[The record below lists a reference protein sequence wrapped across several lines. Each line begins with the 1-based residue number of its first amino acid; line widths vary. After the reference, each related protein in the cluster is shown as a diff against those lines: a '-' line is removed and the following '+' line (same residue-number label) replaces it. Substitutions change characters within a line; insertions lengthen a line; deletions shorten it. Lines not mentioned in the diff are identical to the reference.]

1 MVYEADKFPFAQIY
15 DLLGHVESHMNDC
28 DLFILW
34 VVCLVG
40 EEGIIYDP
48 GLRHRKLWVVQTI
61 FILIFTVDFFDT
73 GSHEVETQ
81 LVSAVLFVDY

>member
-1 MVYEADKFPFAQIY
+1 
-15 DLLGHVESHMNDC
+15 MNDC
-28 DLFILW
+28 DLFILR
-34 VVCLVG
+34 VVGLVG

-48 GLRHRKLWVVQTI
+48 RLWHRKLWVVQTI